1 MSNQSNNN
9 NQPKTTPTP
18 TTQDTSTLSPLTV
31 MLTEGADISSVA
43 GDLSAYKYFQEKE

>member
-9 NQPKTTPTP
+9 QPKTTSTP
-18 TTQDTSTLSPLTV
+18 TTQDTTTLSPLTV

>member
-9 NQPKTTPTP
+9 QPKATPTS
-18 TTQDTSTLSPLTV
+18 TTQNTSTLSPLTV